1 MSELNNMRTSDFS
14 FLAENEAFFYVDHNN
29 CLCSTISGKVVA
41 ANREQ
46 VDILIEYF
54 QKNKG
59 KSSACALLVKRPP
72 TVTVRDWGLFIREQ
86 LRACL
91 KSGIIFLRRW
101 LFYLLMKKVITSIF
115 SYTLPLNTHG

>member
-14 FLAENEAFFYVDHNN
+14 FLAENEAFFYVDYNN

-54 QKNKG
+54 QK
-59 KSSACALLVKRPP
+59 
-72 TVTVRDWGLFIREQ
+72 IREKVQ
-86 LRACL
+86 PAPY
-91 KSGIIFLRRW
+91 W
-101 LFYLLMKKVITSIF
+101 LSDRQQ
-115 SYTLPLNTHG
+115 

>member
-1 MSELNNMRTSDFS
+1 MSIISELNNMRTSDFS

-54 QKNKG
+54 QK
-59 KSSACALLVKRPP
+59 
-72 TVTVRDWGLFIREQ
+72 IREKVQ
-86 LRACL
+86 PAPY
-91 KSGIIFLRRW
+91 W
-101 LFYLLMKKVITSIF
+101 LSDRQQ
-115 SYTLPLNTHG
+115 